1 MRLFVLSPQD
11 SSSEACLGVLVTGST
26 LQQALR
32 VSPSRHRPPPPPQA
46 HRNAWGPWS
55 VTPDTCTSIG
65 ESQGRGE

>member
-32 VSPSRHRPPPPPQA
+32 VSPSRHRPPPPTTGPQKCLGTLVCDPRHLHK
-46 HRNAWGPWS
+46 HR
-55 VTPDTCTSIG
+55 
-65 ESQGRGE
+65 